1 MKTPPRVVRRLADD
15 KGATDPILVIAGIAI
30 TLVLL
35 VGGTFAV
42 SGVIGSAHDVNAKS
56 DLDRIATAQ
65 AAAKAE
71 KGAFSP
77 LNTGPGMGAEDL
89 SLARNS
95 VGFTPT
101 AGNNTRSIVSANSWA
116 AATKSATGHIFFRS
130 SASTTPFEIDSNG
143 SKFLGPWE
151 DTGVRNYFNN
161 PGADQASGT
170 NFFWMSGDTKGT
182 AEQAQVPVTW
192 SESKYAASLTVTS
205 ASKTTPNKQ
214 AILQWNL
221 FPSMEILVGRR
232 NTMSVKVFST
242 QPFKIGDVGMWSSVG
257 TTVHATN
264 TSGGLVIPANT
275 PTTVYVTFTSTNK
288 NLIMEFPVSGLVDGQ
303 TIQTSTADEYIGD
316 YDPNHKFLWAWM
328 DKDPKTSVWQTW
340 PHAEEGAIYG
350 YREQTRALILEKP
363 AGIQIPADMT
373 WTQVALMLESVIEG
387 VRSAG

>member
-1 MKTPPRVVRRLADD
+1 MKTSPRVVRRLTDD

-42 SGVIGSAHDVNAKS
+42 SGVIGNAHDVNAKN

-65 AAAKAE
+65 SAVRAE
-71 KGAFSP
+71 KGTFSP
-77 LNTGPGMGAEDL
+77 LNTGPGMGTEDL
-89 SLARNS
+89 SLAKNS
-95 VGFTPT
+95 IGFVPT
-101 AGNNTRSIVSANSWA
+101 AGNNTQSIVSANSWA
-116 AATKSATGHIFFRS
+116 AATKSATGRIFFRS
-130 SASTTPFEIDSNG
+130 SASTTPFEIDAKG
-143 SKFLGPWE
+143 SKILGPWE

-161 PGADQASGT
+161 PGADKAGGT

-182 AEQAQVPVTW
+182 AQQAQVPVTW
-192 SESKYAASLTVTS
+192 SESKYAASMTVTS

-214 AILQWNL
+214 AVLQWNL
-221 FPSMEILVGRR
+221 FPNMEILVGRR

-242 QPFKIGDVGMWSSVG
+242 QPFKIGDVGMWSSAG

-264 TSGGLVIPANT
+264 TAGGLTIPANT

-288 NLIMEFPVSGLVDGQ
+288 NLIMDFPVSGLVDGQ
-303 TIQTSTADEYIGD
+303 TIQTSTADEYLGD

-328 DKDPKTSVWQTW
+328 DKDPRTSVWQTW
-340 PHAEEGAIYG
+340 PQAEEAAIYG
-350 YREQTRALILEKP
+350 FREQTRALILEQP

-373 WTQVALMLESVIEG
+373 WTQVALMLERVIEG
-387 VRSAG
+387 VRSAE